1 MYNPFNRRGLRAVI
15 AYFVLFNLVSCTSN
29 TNLQPQKKQPV
40 NPSTIAG
47 SDAPADEGQD
57 RLSEQSTEQANFS
70 GSLEEKIGSTEQPG
84 FVSSNLPVVLQVSGT
99 AEESD
104 RMPID
109 LPTALKLAGANN
121 LQIRYTKERL
131 RQAEAQWDGAKGL
144 WLPTL
149 FWGTGYRKH
158 DGRIQ
163 SVHGEIH
170 EVSRNAGFVGL
181 SPTNIMGG
189 GPISTIDVTN
199 AIYEPLAARQM
210 VRARHFEVAKIMN
223 DTLLKVAIAYGQL
236 VKAKVQH
243 EITQQDLENA
253 NELVSLTEEFA
264 KVGQGLESD
273 AARARDERAL
283 RQRKVIEA
291 AGIEKSKS
299 VRLSYLL
306 HLDPT
311 VTLFATEEEPIPIE
325 LVSREESLRDLVERA
340 QLIRPENEQQQ
351 AILAAADV
359 RMRQES
365 VRPFIPR
372 MLADFSAGGFG
383 GGQGSHFGDFSG
395 RTDLTVNAVWE
406 LRNFGFG
413 NRALQRQRTAQHRQ
427 EEISATLIR
436 DTIAAEVTDAYVR
449 LQGRYRSISV
459 AKNNVEESLQSFN
472 LNMTRI
478 RGGEGLPIEA
488 LQAIQS
494 VAKARSA
501 YLDAV
506 VVYNKTQ
513 FELLRALGNPIG
525 ID

>member
-427 EEISATLIR
+427 EEISSTLIR

>member
-1 MYNPFNRRGLRAVI
+1 MYNPFNRHGLLAVMACFI
-15 AYFVLFNLVSCTSN
+15 LFNLVSCTSN
-29 TNLQPQKKQPV
+29 TSLQPKKIQPV

-47 SDAPADEGQD
+47 SDDPADEGQD
-57 RLSEQSTEQANFS
+57 WLSEQSTEQANFS
-70 GSLEEKIGSTEQPG
+70 VSLEEKTGSTERPDS
-84 FVSSNLPVVLQVSGT
+84 VSSNLPVVLQVSGS

-163 SVHGEIH
+163 SMSGEIH

-210 VRARHFEVAKIMN
+210 VRARHFELAKIMN
-223 DTLLKVAIAYGQL
+223 DTLLNVAIAYGQL
-236 VKAKVQH
+236 VKATVQH

-253 NELVSLTEEFA
+253 NQLVSLTEEFA

-291 AGIEKSKS
+291 EGVGQSKA

-306 HLDPT
+306 HLDPI
-311 VTLFATEEEPIPIE
+311 VTLFPTEKEAIPLE
-325 LVSREESLRDLVERA
+325 LVSREESLKDLVERA

-351 AILAAADV
+351 ALLAASDV

-395 RTDLTVNAVWE
+395 RTDLTVQAVWE

-427 EEISATLIR
+427 EEISAMLIR

-459 AKNNVEESLQSFN
+459 AKNNVEESLQSLH

-506 VVYNKTQ
+506 IVYNKTQ
-513 FELLRALGNPIG
+513 FELLRALGKPFG
-525 ID
+525 TE

>member
-449 LQGRYRSISV
+449 LQGRFRSISV
-459 AKNNVEESLQSFN
+459 AKTNVEESRQSLH

>member
-273 AARARDERAL
+273 AARARDEQAL